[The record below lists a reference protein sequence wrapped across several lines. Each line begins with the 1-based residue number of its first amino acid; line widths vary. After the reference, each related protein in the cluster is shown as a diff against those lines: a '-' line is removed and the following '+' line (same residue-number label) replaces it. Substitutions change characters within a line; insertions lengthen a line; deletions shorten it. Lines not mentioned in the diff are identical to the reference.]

1 MIFAMH
7 KIEGLIINLNKK
19 VSLTKMKNS
28 NDSSNSSPATPP
40 LGICPRETSTRVH
53 MEVWF
58 KDVYYSTR
66 EKE

>member
-1 MIFAMH
+1 MTQAIPH
-7 KIEGLIINLNKK
+7 L
-19 VSLTKMKNS
+19 
-28 NDSSNSSPATPP
+28 